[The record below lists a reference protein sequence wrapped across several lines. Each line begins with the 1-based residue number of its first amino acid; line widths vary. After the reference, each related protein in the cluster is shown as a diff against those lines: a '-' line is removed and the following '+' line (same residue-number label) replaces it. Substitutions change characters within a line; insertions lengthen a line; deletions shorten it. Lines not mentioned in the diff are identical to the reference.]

1 MNAAPHGTIQRAP
14 SPRADL
20 LTFDIFGKILT
31 EDLDWMAKEV
41 DRAFE
46 HFDAVDMLLVM
57 RRFDSAEVGAVID
70 PKVLKVQF
78 RSLVKVRKY
87 AVVGAP
93 TWVNA
98 MINAFDVVVPVDA
111 GTFDLADEAVA
122 RNWMEEDR

>member
-1 MNAAPHGTIQRAP
+1 
-14 SPRADL
+14 
-20 LTFDIFGKILT
+20 
-31 EDLDWMAKEV
+31 MAKEV

-46 HFDAVDMLLVM
+46 HFDEIDMLLVM
-57 RRFDSAEVGAVID
+57 RRFDGAEVGAAMD
-70 PKVLKVQF
+70 AKVLKVQF

-111 GTFDLADEAVA
+111 RTSDLADEAAA
-122 RNWMEEDR
+122 RRRIDEAG